1 MVYESTFNDALNQ
14 KRGSCEQAGGGI
26 VRETIALFKES
37 RKKLFTMEELVCK
50 LRRLETEREKE
61 AFFWFF
67 GTFLESVCGK
77 RNWGRQKWHVLVS
90 EAIEKGGR
98 AKMVTKSDEAFA
110 LLIFENYVDKWA
122 TSTPDGSEHDDRIP
136 GGGEPETTVCRKRK
150 QPRLRGSTPTRRV
163 GTASMVGGVMRE
175 YLGLM
180 ICTSWYMRT
189 GLVHRLRQW
198 KGNYWRFVGI
208 RVVELAVQTE
218 KRIEG
223 LQLQGQ
229 ALWTYHLLRP
239 RGIWMINSEHCA
251 FVSTILINL

>member
-77 RNWGRQKWHVLVS
+77 RNGGRQKWHVLVS

-98 AKMVTKSDEAFA
+98 VKMVIRSDEAFA
-110 LLIFENYVDKWA
+110 LLIFK
-122 TSTPDGSEHDDRIP
+122 ST
-136 GGGEPETTVCRKRK
+136 
-150 QPRLRGSTPTRRV
+150 
-163 GTASMVGGVMRE
+163 
-175 YLGLM
+175 
-180 ICTSWYMRT
+180 
-189 GLVHRLRQW
+189 
-198 KGNYWRFVGI
+198 
-208 RVVELAVQTE
+208 
-218 KRIEG
+218 
-223 LQLQGQ
+223 
-229 ALWTYHLLRP
+229 
-239 RGIWMINSEHCA
+239 
-251 FVSTILINL
+251 